1 MLHLCIKLTRMKA
14 VILNRNGK
22 LEDGFAEQPQA
33 KSQEVL
39 IRIKASGFNPIDYQ
53 MLENE
58 LERKLISS
66 PILGRELSGIVVDKG
81 SEVTAFNIGD
91 EVYCGS
97 GSMGS
102 NGTYAEYIAVPE
114 AIVSLKP
121 KNISFEQAAS
131 IPSAGLTSLQIFNR
145 LKLHPENTILVT
157 GATGGVGSFLIKLLL
172 AHNIRQITATVGSEE
187 NRQILLNMGLKDH
200 QIINYK
206 EEGLIRNILKANNNQ
221 PFEFGIDLV
230 GNYMSEI
237 TAEVLKI
244 NGMYV
249 DVTALV
255 TKEAHEMLFNKGSLI
270 MNISNYTYGMI
281 KKYDYYKNSLLEI
294 KKLIENEMIHP
305 PQHKVIGS
313 LSLTTVLQAH
323 SMLKNNQAQGHKLIM
338 KH

>member
-1 MLHLCIKLTRMKA
+1 MKA
-14 VILNRNGK
+14 VILNKNGT
-22 LEDGFAEQPQA
+22 LEDGFTEQPQP
-33 KSQEVL
+33 KSNEVL
-39 IRIKASGFNPIDYQ
+39 IQIKASGFNPIDYQ

-81 SEVTAFNIGD
+81 TEVTEFNIGD

-114 AIVSLKP
+114 AIVSFKP
-121 KNISFEQAAS
+121 KNISFEQAAA

-145 LKLHPENTILVT
+145 LKLNPENTILVT
-157 GATGGVGSFLIKLLL
+157 GAAGGVGSFVIKLLL

-187 NRQILLNMGLKDH
+187 NREILLKLGLKDH

-206 EEGLIRNILKANNNQ
+206 EENLIENIVKANNNQ
-221 PFEFGIDLV
+221 HFEYGIDLV
-230 GNYMSEI
+230 GNSMSEL
-237 TAEVLKI
+237 TAEALKI

-255 TKEAHEMLFNKGSLI
+255 TKDAHETLFNKGTLI
-270 MNISNYTYGMI
+270 MNISNYTYGMV
-281 KKYDYYKNSLLEI
+281 KKYEYYKNSLLTI
-294 KKLIENEMIHP
+294 KTLIENGTILP
-305 PQHKVIGS
+305 PQYKTVGS
-313 LSLTTVLQAH
+313 LSLDTVLEAH
-323 SMLKNNQAQGHKLIM
+323 SILKNNQTQGHKLIM

>member
-1 MLHLCIKLTRMKA
+1 MKA
-14 VILNRNGK
+14 VILNKNGT
-22 LEDGFAEQPQA
+22 LEDGFADQPQP
-33 KSQEVL
+33 KSNEVL

-66 PILGRELSGIVVDKG
+66 PILGRELSGIVVDIG

-102 NGTYAEYIAVPE
+102 NGTYAEYIAIPE
-114 AIVSLKP
+114 AIVSFKP
-121 KNISFEQAAS
+121 KNISFEQAAA

-145 LKLHPENTILVT
+145 LKLNSENTVLVT
-157 GATGGVGSFLIKLLL
+157 GATGGVGSFLIKILL
-172 AHNIRQITATVGSEE
+172 AHNIQQITATVGSEE
-187 NRQILLNMGLKDH
+187 NRHILLNLGLKNH

-206 EEGLIRNILKANNNQ
+206 EENLIGNILKANNDQ
-221 PFEFGIDLV
+221 PFEYGIDLV
-230 GNYMSEI
+230 GNYMSEV

-244 NGMYV
+244 NGTYV

-255 TKEAHEMLFNKGSLI
+255 SKDAHEALFNKGTMI
-270 MNISNYTYGMI
+270 MNISNYAYGKI
-281 KKYDYYKNSLLEI
+281 KKYDYYKNSLFEI
-294 KKLIENEMIHP
+294 KKLIENETIPP
-305 PQHKVIGS
+305 PQYKIVGN
-313 LSLTTVLQAH
+313 LSLDTVMQAH
-323 SMLKNNQAQGHKLIM
+323 SILKNNQTQGHKLIM

>member
-1 MLHLCIKLTRMKA
+1 MKA
-14 VILNRNGK
+14 VILNKNGN
-22 LEDGFAEQPQA
+22 LEDGFTEQPQP
-33 KSQEVL
+33 KDHEVL
-39 IRIKASGFNPIDYQ
+39 IQIKASGFNPIDYQ

-66 PILGRELSGIVVDKG
+66 PILGRELSGIIVSKG
-81 SEVTAFNIGD
+81 PEVTQFNIGD

-114 AIVSLKP
+114 AIVSFKP

-145 LKLHPENTILVT
+145 LKLNPENTLLVT
-157 GATGGVGSFLIKLLL
+157 GAAGGVGSFLIKLLL
-172 AHNIRQITATVGSEE
+172 AHNIPQVIATVGSEE
-187 NRQILLNMGLKDH
+187 NRQMLLNLGLKSH
-200 QIINYK
+200 QIVNYRDK
-206 EEGLIRNILKANNNQ
+206 NLIENILKANNNQ

-230 GNYMSEI
+230 GNYMSEV

-244 NGMYV
+244 NGTYV

-255 TKEAHEMLFNKGSLI
+255 TKDAHETLFNKGTLI

-281 KKYDYYKNSLLEI
+281 KKYEYYKNSLLEI
-294 KKLIENEMIHP
+294 KKLIENETILP
-305 PQHKVIGS
+305 PQHKVIGN
-313 LSLTTVLQAH
+313 LSLDTVLQAH
-323 SMLKNNQAQGHKLIM
+323 SILKNNQTQGHKLIM

>member
-1 MLHLCIKLTRMKA
+1 MKA
-14 VILNRNGK
+14 VILNKNGK
-22 LEDGFAEQPQA
+22 LEDGFAEQPQP
-33 KSQEVL
+33 KSNEVL
-39 IRIKASGFNPIDYQ
+39 IQIKASGFNPIDYQ

-81 SEVTAFNIGD
+81 SEVTEFNIGD

-114 AIVSLKP
+114 AIVSFKP
-121 KNISFEQAAS
+121 KNILFEQAAA

-145 LKLHPENTILVT
+145 LKLNPENTVLVT

-187 NRQILLNMGLKDH
+187 NRQILLKLGLKDY

-206 EEGLIRNILKANNNQ
+206 KENLIGNILKANNDQ
-221 PFEFGIDLV
+221 TFEYGIDLV
-230 GNYMSEI
+230 GNYMSEV

-244 NGMYV
+244 NGTYV

-255 TKEAHEMLFNKGSLI
+255 TKEAHEALFNKGTLI
-270 MNISNYTYGMI
+270 MNISNYTYGMV
-281 KKYDYYKNSLLEI
+281 KKYEYYKNSLLEI
-294 KKLIENEMIHP
+294 KELLENETISP
-305 PQHKVIGS
+305 PQYKIVGN
-313 LSLTTVLQAH
+313 LSLETVLQAH
-323 SMLKNNQAQGHKLIM
+323 SILKNNQAQGHKLIM

>member
-1 MLHLCIKLTRMKA
+1 MKA
-14 VILNRNGK
+14 VILNKNGT
-22 LEDGFAEQPQA
+22 LEGGFAEQPKP
-33 KSQEVL
+33 KSNEVL
-39 IRIKASGFNPIDYQ
+39 IQIKASGFNPIDYQ

-58 LERKLISS
+58 LEQKLISS

-81 SEVTAFNIGD
+81 SGVTEFNIGD

-114 AIVSLKP
+114 AIVSFKP
-121 KNISFEQAAS
+121 KNISFEQAAA

-145 LKLHPENTILVT
+145 LKLNPENTVLVT

-172 AHNIRQITATVGSEE
+172 AHNIRQITTTVGSEK
-187 NRQILLNMGLKDH
+187 NRHILLKLGLKEH

-206 EEGLIRNILKANNNQ
+206 EENLISNILKANNDQ
-221 PFEFGIDLV
+221 PFDYGIDLV
-230 GNYMSEI
+230 GNYMSEV

-244 NGMYV
+244 NGTYV

-255 TKEAHEMLFNKGSLI
+255 TNEAHEILFNKGTLI

-281 KKYDYYKNSLLEI
+281 KKYEYYKNSLLEI
-294 KKLIENEMIHP
+294 KRLIENETILP
-305 PQHKVIGS
+305 PQHKIIGN
-313 LSLTTVLQAH
+313 LSLETVLKAH
-323 SMLKNNQAQGHKLIM
+323 SLLKNNQTQGHKLIM
-338 KH
+338 RNDE

>member
-1 MLHLCIKLTRMKA
+1 MKA
-14 VILNRNGK
+14 VILNKNGK
-22 LEDGFAEQPQA
+22 LEDGFAEQPKP
-33 KSQEVL
+33 KSNEVL
-39 IRIKASGFNPIDYQ
+39 IQIKASGFNPIDYQ

-81 SEVTAFNIGD
+81 SDVTEFNTGD

-102 NGTYAEYIAVPE
+102 NGTYAEYIVVPE
-114 AIVSLKP
+114 AIVSFKP
-121 KNISFEQAAS
+121 KNISFEQAAA

-145 LKLHPENTILVT
+145 LKLNPENTVLVT
-157 GATGGVGSFLIKLLL
+157 GATGGVGSFLIKILL
-172 AHNIRQITATVGSEE
+172 AHNIQQITATVGSEE
-187 NRQILLNMGLKDH
+187 NRQILLNLGLKNH

-206 EEGLIRNILKANNNQ
+206 EENLIGNILKANNDQ
-221 PFEFGIDLV
+221 PFEYGIDLV

-244 NGMYV
+244 NGTYV

-255 TKEAHEMLFNKGSLI
+255 TRDAHETLFNKGTMI
-270 MNISNYTYGMI
+270 MNISNYMYGMV
-281 KKYDYYKNSLLEI
+281 KKYEYYKNSLLTI
-294 KKLIENEMIHP
+294 KTLIENGMILP
-305 PQHKVIGS
+305 PQYRTVGN
-313 LSLTTVLQAH
+313 LSLDTVLQAH
-323 SMLKNNQAQGHKLIM
+323 SILKNNQTQGHKLIM

>member
-1 MLHLCIKLTRMKA
+1 MKA
-14 VILNRNGK
+14 VILNKNGN
-22 LEDGFAEQPQA
+22 LEDGFTEQPKP
-33 KSQEVL
+33 KSNEVL
-39 IRIKASGFNPIDYQ
+39 IQIKASGFNPIDYQ

-81 SEVTAFNIGD
+81 SEVKDFNIGD
-91 EVYCGS
+91 EVFCGS

-114 AIVSLKP
+114 AIVSFKP

-145 LKLHPENTILVT
+145 LKLNPENTILVT
-157 GATGGVGSFLIKLLL
+157 GAAGGVGSFLIKLLL
-172 AHNIRQITATVGSEE
+172 AHNIRQLIVTVGSEE
-187 NRQILLNMGLKDH
+187 NRQLLLNLGLKKH

-206 EEGLIRNILKANNNQ
+206 DENLIENLLKANNDQ

-230 GNYMSEI
+230 GNSMSEV

-244 NGMYV
+244 NGTYV

-255 TKEAHEMLFNKGSLI
+255 NKDAHEILFNKGTLI

-281 KKYDYYKNSLLEI
+281 KKYEYYKNSLLEI
-294 KKLIENEMIHP
+294 KRLIENGTILP
-305 PQHKVIGS
+305 PQHKFVGN
-313 LSLTTVLQAH
+313 LSLNTVLQAH
-323 SMLKNNQAQGHKLIM
+323 SILKNNQTQGHKLIM

>member
-1 MLHLCIKLTRMKA
+1 MKA
-14 VILNRNGK
+14 VILNKNGK
-22 LEDGFAEQPQA
+22 LEDGLAEQPQP
-33 KSQEVL
+33 KNNEVL
-39 IRIKASGFNPIDYQ
+39 IQIKASGFNPIDYQ

-81 SEVTAFNIGD
+81 SEVTEFNIGD
-91 EVYCGS
+91 EIYCGS

-114 AIVSLKP
+114 AIVFFKP
-121 KNISFEQAAS
+121 KNISFEQAAA

-145 LKLHPENTILVT
+145 LKLTPENTVLVT

-187 NRQILLNMGLKDH
+187 NRQILLNLGLKDH

-206 EEGLIRNILKANNNQ
+206 EENLISNILKANNDQ
-221 PFEFGIDLV
+221 PFEYGIDLV
-230 GNYMSEI
+230 GNYMSEV

-255 TKEAHEMLFNKGSLI
+255 TKDAHETLFNKGTLI
-270 MNISNYTYGMI
+270 MNISNYTYGMV
-281 KKYDYYKNSLLEI
+281 KKYEYYKNSLITI
-294 KKLIENEMIHP
+294 KTFIENETILP
-305 PQHKVIGS
+305 PQYKTVGN
-313 LSLTTVLQAH
+313 LSLDTVLQAH
-323 SMLKNNQAQGHKLIM
+323 SLLKNNQTQGHKLIM